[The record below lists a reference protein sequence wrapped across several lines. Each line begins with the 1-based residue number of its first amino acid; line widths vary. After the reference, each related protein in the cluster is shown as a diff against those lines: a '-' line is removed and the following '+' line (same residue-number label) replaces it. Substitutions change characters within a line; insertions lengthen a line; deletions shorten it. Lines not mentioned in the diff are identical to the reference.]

1 MEPDMEAQ
9 RESLLVQIADDY
21 LQCAVET
28 GLSAP
33 SLAVKKALREVPR
46 QHFVPASL
54 MDSAYANYPLPIG
67 EGQTISQPFIVALMT
82 DLLQLDQGSRVLEIG
97 TGCGYQAAVLSR
109 LAREVYSVEIIP
121 ALYQTA
127 KQRLA
132 ALGYDNIHLRLGD
145 GNDGWPE
152 QAPFDGIL
160 VAAAANKLPDALL
173 AQLAPG
179 RRMVIPVRILPGY
192 EVLQV
197 IQKNAEGT
205 ITSKDTIGVRFVPLV
220 SQ

>member
-1 MEPDMEAQ
+1 MEPDMHAQ
-9 RESLLVQIADDY
+9 RDYMLVQIAEDY
-21 LQCAVET
+21 LQCAFET

-33 SLAVKKALREVPR
+33 SLAVKTALREVPR
-46 QHFVPASL
+46 QYFVPASL
-54 MDSAYANYPLPIG
+54 IDSAYANHPLPIG

-82 DLLQLDQGSRVLEIG
+82 DLLQLDLGSRVLEIG

-121 ALYQTA
+121 ALFQTA

-132 ALGYDNIHLRLGD
+132 ALGYDNIHLHLGD
-145 GNDGWPE
+145 GNEGWPE

-160 VAAAANKLPDALL
+160 VAATANKLPDTLL

-179 RRMVIPVRILPGY
+179 GRMVIPVRILPGY
-192 EVLQV
+192 EVLRV
-197 IQKNAEGT
+197 IQKSAEGK
-205 ITSKDTIGVRFVPLV
+205 ITAKDTIGVRFVPLV
-220 SQ
+220 SH